1 MPARHGNR
9 IAIGVLRRASRAGLL
24 ALMLCGVATARP
36 APLPDAI
43 GLLDAAV
50 QGHRIVLLGE
60 MHGTREIPALVAA
73 LIEQR
78 VAHGRREVLA
88 LEIDS
93 AEQPRIDRYLASDG
107 ASAARKALL
116 AGGHWTEA
124 HHDGRDSVAMLALIE
139 RMRRLRAHGQA
150 VPVVAFDRQGR
161 HERNR
166 EMADD
171 LRETARRFPRAQLI
185 VLSGNVHAMTRRPP
199 WTMTDEN
206 GKPIEPPMSAGRHLA
221 DLQPLSIDIDARAG
235 AYWACMGGACRQQAV
250 RASNEPA
257 PALDAHAASESAWD
271 ATLLLPRFT
280 PSPPAVRAR

>member
-1 MPARHGNR
+1 MGAPAR
-9 IAIGVLRRASRAGLL
+9 IGFLDIP
-24 ALMLCGVATARP
+24 LCGIAAVALLVLSLCGTARAASP
-36 APLPDAI
+36 ASAVD
-43 GLLDAAV
+43 LLDTAV

-60 MHGTREIPALVAA
+60 MHGTQEIPALVAN

-78 VAHGRREVLA
+78 AVRGRREVLA

-93 AEQPRIDRYLASDG
+93 AEQRRIDRFLASDG
-107 ASAARKALL
+107 SHAARKALL
-116 AGGHWTEA
+116 AGKHWTET

-139 RMRRLRAHGQA
+139 RMRHLRAAGHA
-150 VPVVAFDRQGR
+150 VPVVAFDRRGR

-171 LRETARRFPRAQLI
+171 LRGTIKHFPRAQLI

-221 DLQPLSIDIDARAG
+221 DQQPLSIDIDARTG
-235 AYWACMGGACRQQAV
+235 AYWACTDGACRQQAV
-250 RASNEPA
+250 RPSNGPA
-257 PALDAHAASESAWD
+257 PELDAHAALESAWD
-271 ATLLLPRFT
+271 ATLMLPSFT
-280 PSPPAVRAR
+280 PSPPAVSAR